1 MIFLPILIFFFLL
14 CIRIPVAFSIAIG
27 ALSFFILD
35 SGIPTYIFIQ
45 RLISPTLSFPL
56 LAVPFF
62 IMTGVIMNHSGITK
76 RIMNLADVLVGHL
89 IGGFAQINIL
99 MSTLMGGMSASA
111 NADAAMQSKIVVP
124 EMTKRNYGAGFS
136 ASITAC
142 SAIIAAIIPPGI
154 ALVLYG
160 FISGTSIGKLFLA
173 GIIPGIF
180 LSLILMIAVRFMSVK
195 KNYAPSRNKKASVKE
210 ILTSFKEAIFGL
222 LIPII
227 IVGGIRFGIFTPT
240 EAGAIAVA
248 YALFVGF
255 IIHKELKLKT
265 LPIII
270 NESVIAT
277 SVILLIICAASSFGY
292 YLTWERIP
300 MILAEFMTEIS
311 SNPLAILLIINI
323 FLLILGMF
331 VEGTAAL
338 ILLTPILVPIT
349 NSYGIDPVHFGI
361 VFILNLSIAGATP
374 PVGTLMFTTCSIS
387 NVKIED
393 YIKEGYP
400 FILATIFAL
409 ICITYFPIITLFL
422 PNLLM

>member
-1 MIFLPILIFFFLL
+1 MIFLPIIIFFILL
-14 CIRIPVAFSIAIG
+14 CIRIPVAFSIGIG

-35 SGIPTYIFIQ
+35 SGIPTYIFVQ

-62 IMTGVIMNHSGITK
+62 IMTGVIMNHSGITR
-76 RIMNLADVLVGHL
+76 RIMNLADTLVGHL
-89 IGGFAQINIL
+89 VGGFAQINIL

-124 EMTKRNYGAGFS
+124 EMTKRNYGKGFS

-180 LSLILMIAVRFMSVK
+180 LCLCLMFTARFMSIK
-195 KNYAPSRNKKASVKE
+195 KKYQPSRKTKAN
-210 ILTSFKEAIFGL
+210 FKQISKAFTEAFFGL

-227 IVGGIRFGIFTPT
+227 IVGGIRFGVFTPT

-248 YALFVGF
+248 YSLFVGF
-255 IIHKELKLKT
+255 FIHKELKFKSI
-265 LPIII
+265 PIII

-277 SVILLIICAASSFGY
+277 SVILMIICAASSFGY

-300 MILAEFMTEIS
+300 IILAELMTTIS
-311 SNPLAILLIINI
+311 SNPLTILLIINI

-349 NSYGIDPVHFGI
+349 KSFGIDPVHFGI
-361 VFILNLSIAGATP
+361 VLILNLSIAGATP

-387 NVKIED
+387 NVKIEY

-409 ICITYFPIITLFL
+409 LCITYIPIISLFL

>member
-1 MIFLPILIFFFLL
+1 MIFLPIIIFFVLL
-14 CIRIPVAFSIAIG
+14 CIRVPVAFSIAIG
-27 ALSFFILD
+27 ALSFFVLD
-35 SGIPTYIFIQ
+35 SGIPTYIFVQ

-62 IMTGVIMNHSGITK
+62 IMTGVIMNYSGITR

-124 EMTKRNYGAGFS
+124 EMIKRNYGAGFS

-173 GIIPGIF
+173 GILPGIF
-180 LSLILMIAVRFMSVK
+180 ISIILMITVRFMSVK
-195 KNYAPSRNKKASVKE
+195 KKYAPSRNKKASIKE
-210 ILTSFKEAIFGL
+210 IIHSFREAIFGL

-248 YALFVGF
+248 YSLFVGF

-265 LPIII
+265 IPIII

-361 VFILNLSIAGATP
+361 VFILNLTIAGATP

>member
-1 MIFLPILIFFFLL
+1 MIFLPVLIFFFLL

-124 EMTKRNYGAGFS
+124 EMTKRNYGPGFS

-173 GIIPGIF
+173 GIIPGIL
-180 LSLILMIAVRFMSVK
+180 LSIILMFTVRVVSIRK
-195 KNYAPSRNKKASVKE
+195 KYQPSRLKKANTKE
-210 ILTSFKEAIFGL
+210 ILIATYDAFFGL
-222 LIPII
+222 LIPVI

-248 YALFVGF
+248 YSLIIGFFV
-255 IIHKELKLKT
+255 HKELKLKSIP
-265 LPIII
+265 LII

-277 SVILLIICAASSFGY
+277 SVILLIICAASAFGY

-300 MILAEFMTEIS
+300 IILAEFMTKLS
-311 SNPLAILLIINI
+311 SNPLAILLVINI

-393 YIKEGYP
+393 YVREGYP
-400 FILATIFAL
+400 FIIATIFAL
-409 ICITYFPIITLFL
+409 LCITYFPIITLFL

>member
-1 MIFLPILIFFFLL
+1 MIFLPVLIFFFLL

-35 SGIPTYIFIQ
+35 GGIPTYIFIQ

-124 EMTKRNYGAGFS
+124 EMTKRNYGPGFS

-173 GIIPGIF
+173 GIIPGIL
-180 LSLILMIAVRFMSVK
+180 LSVILMVTVRIVSIRK
-195 KNYAPSRNKKASVKE
+195 KYQPSRLKKANAKE
-210 ILTSFKEAIFGL
+210 ILSAAYDAFFGL
-222 LIPII
+222 LIPVI
-227 IVGGIRFGIFTPT
+227 IVGGIRFGVFTPT

-248 YALFVGF
+248 YSLIIGFFV
-255 IIHKELKLKT
+255 HKELKLKSIP
-265 LPIII
+265 LII

-300 MILAEFMTEIS
+300 IILAEFMTKLS
-311 SNPLAILLIINI
+311 SNPLAILLVINI

-393 YIKEGYP
+393 YVKEGYP
-400 FILATIFAL
+400 FILATIFTL
-409 ICITYFPIITLFL
+409 LCITYFPIITLFL

>member
-1 MIFLPILIFFFLL
+1 MIFLPVLIFFFLL

-124 EMTKRNYGAGFS
+124 EMTKRNYGPGFS

-173 GIIPGIF
+173 GIIPGIL
-180 LSLILMIAVRFMSVK
+180 LSIILMFTVRVVSIRK
-195 KNYAPSRNKKASVKE
+195 KYQPSRLKKANTKE
-210 ILTSFKEAIFGL
+210 ILIATYDAFFGL
-222 LIPII
+222 LITVI

-248 YALFVGF
+248 YSLIIGFFV
-255 IIHKELKLKT
+255 HKELKLKSIP
-265 LPIII
+265 LII

-277 SVILLIICAASSFGY
+277 SVILLIICAASAFGY

-300 MILAEFMTEIS
+300 IILAEFMTKLS
-311 SNPLAILLIINI
+311 SNPLAILLVINI

-393 YIKEGYP
+393 YVREGYP

-409 ICITYFPIITLFL
+409 LCITYFPIITLFL
-422 PNLLM
+422 PNLLI

>member
-1 MIFLPILIFFFLL
+1 MIFLPIIIFFVLL
-14 CIRIPVAFSIAIG
+14 CIRVPVAFSIAIG
-27 ALSFFILD
+27 ALSFFVLD
-35 SGIPTYIFIQ
+35 SGIPTYIFVQ

-62 IMTGVIMNHSGITK
+62 IMTGVIMNYSGITR

-124 EMTKRNYGAGFS
+124 EMIKRNYGAGFS

-173 GIIPGIF
+173 GILPGVFI
-180 LSLILMIAVRFMSVK
+180 SIILMITVRFMSVK
-195 KNYAPSRNKKASVKE
+195 KKYAPSRNKKANIKE
-210 ILTSFKEAIFGL
+210 IIHSFREAIFGL

-248 YALFVGF
+248 YSLFVGF

-265 LPIII
+265 IPIII

-361 VFILNLSIAGATP
+361 VFILNLTIAGATP

>member
-1 MIFLPILIFFFLL
+1 MIFLPIVVFFFLL

-27 ALSFFILD
+27 ALTFFILD
-35 SGIPTYIFIQ
+35 DGIPTYIFVQ

-62 IMTGVIMNHSGITK
+62 IMTGVIMNYSGITR

-173 GIIPGIF
+173 GIMPGIF
-180 LSLILMIAVRFMSVK
+180 LSLCLMFTVRFMAIK
-195 KNYAPSRNKKASVKE
+195 KKYEPSRTHKANGKE
-210 ILTSFKEAIFGL
+210 ILAALIDAFFGL

-248 YALFVGF
+248 YSLLIGF
-255 IIHKELKLKT
+255 FIHKELTLKT
-265 LPIII
+265 IPIII
-270 NESVIAT
+270 NESLIAT
-277 SVILLIICAASSFGY
+277 SVILIIICAASSFGY

-300 MILAEFMTEIS
+300 IILAEFMTELS

-361 VFILNLSIAGATP
+361 VFILNLTIAGATP

-409 ICITYFPIITLFL
+409 ICITYIPIISLFL

>member
-1 MIFLPILIFFFLL
+1 MIFLPVLIFFFLL
-14 CIRIPVAFSIAIG
+14 CKRIPVAFSIAIG

-111 NADAAMQSKIVVP
+111 NADAAMKSKIVVP
-124 EMTKRNYGAGFS
+124 EMTKRNYGPGFS

-173 GIIPGIF
+173 GIIPGIL
-180 LSLILMIAVRFMSVK
+180 LSIILMFTVRVVSIRK
-195 KNYAPSRNKKASVKE
+195 KYQPSRLKKANTKE
-210 ILTSFKEAIFGL
+210 ILIATYDAFFGL
-222 LIPII
+222 LIPVI

-248 YALFVGF
+248 YSLIIGFFV
-255 IIHKELKLKT
+255 HKELKLKSIP
-265 LPIII
+265 LII

-277 SVILLIICAASSFGY
+277 SVILLIICAASAFGY

-300 MILAEFMTEIS
+300 IILAEFMTKLS
-311 SNPLAILLIINI
+311 SNPLAILLVINI

-393 YIKEGYP
+393 YVIEGYP

-409 ICITYFPIITLFL
+409 LCITYFPIITLFL

>member
-1 MIFLPILIFFFLL
+1 MIFLPVLIFFFLL

-35 SGIPTYIFIQ
+35 SGIPNYIFIQ

-124 EMTKRNYGAGFS
+124 EMTKRNYGPGFS

-173 GIIPGIF
+173 GIIPGIL
-180 LSLILMIAVRFMSVK
+180 LSIILMFTVRVVSIRK
-195 KNYAPSRNKKASVKE
+195 KYQPSRLKKANTKE
-210 ILTSFKEAIFGL
+210 ILIATYDAFFGL
-222 LIPII
+222 LIPVI
-227 IVGGIRFGIFTPT
+227 IVVGIRFGIFTPT

-248 YALFVGF
+248 YSLIIGFFV
-255 IIHKELKLKT
+255 HKELKLKSIP
-265 LPIII
+265 LII

-277 SVILLIICAASSFGY
+277 SVILLIICAASAFGY

-300 MILAEFMTEIS
+300 IILAKFMTKLS
-311 SNPLAILLIINI
+311 SNPLAILLVINI

-393 YIKEGYP
+393 YVREGYP
-400 FILATIFAL
+400 FIIATIFAL
-409 ICITYFPIITLFL
+409 LCITYFPIITLFL

>member
-1 MIFLPILIFFFLL
+1 MIFLPIIIFFFLL

-35 SGIPTYIFIQ
+35 GGIPTYIFIQ

-62 IMTGVIMNHSGITK
+62 IMTGVIMNYAGITR
-76 RIMNLADVLVGHL
+76 RIMNLADALVGHL

-173 GIIPGIF
+173 GIFPGIF
-180 LSLILMIAVRFMSVK
+180 LSLILMITVRFMSVK
-195 KNYAPSRNKKASVKE
+195 KKYAPSRNEKASIRE
-210 ILTSFKEAIFGL
+210 IYKSFKEAIFGL

-227 IVGGIRFGIFTPT
+227 IVGGIRFGVFTPT

-248 YALFVGF
+248 YSFFIGFVV
-255 IIHKELKLKT
+255 HKELKLKT
-265 LPIII
+265 IPIII

-277 SVILLIICAASSFGY
+277 SVILMIICAASSFGY

-300 MILAEFMTEIS
+300 MILSEFMTEIS

-323 FLLILGMF
+323 FLLVLGMF

-361 VFILNLSIAGATP
+361 VFILNLTIAGATP

-387 NVKIED
+387 NVRIED
-393 YIKEGYP
+393 YVKEGYP

>member
-1 MIFLPILIFFFLL
+1 MIFLPVLIFFFLL

-124 EMTKRNYGAGFS
+124 EMTKRNYGPGFS

-173 GIIPGIF
+173 GIIPGIL
-180 LSLILMIAVRFMSVK
+180 LSIILMFTVRVVSIRK
-195 KNYAPSRNKKASVKE
+195 KYQPSRLKKANTKE
-210 ILTSFKEAIFGL
+210 ILIATYDAFFGL
-222 LIPII
+222 LIPVI
-227 IVGGIRFGIFTPT
+227 IVGGIRFGVFTPT

-248 YALFVGF
+248 YSLIIGFFV
-255 IIHKELKLKT
+255 HKELKLKSIP
-265 LPIII
+265 LII

-277 SVILLIICAASSFGY
+277 SVILLIICAASAFGY

-300 MILAEFMTEIS
+300 IILAEFMTKLS
-311 SNPLAILLIINI
+311 SNPLAILLVINI

-393 YIKEGYP
+393 YVREGYP

-409 ICITYFPIITLFL
+409 LCITYFPIITLFL

>member
-1 MIFLPILIFFFLL
+1 MIFLPVLIFFFLL

-124 EMTKRNYGAGFS
+124 EMTKRNYGPGFS

-173 GIIPGIF
+173 GIIPGIL
-180 LSLILMIAVRFMSVK
+180 LSIILMFTVRVVSIRK
-195 KNYAPSRNKKASVKE
+195 KYQPSRLKKATTKE
-210 ILTSFKEAIFGL
+210 ILVATYDAFFGL
-222 LIPII
+222 LIPVI
-227 IVGGIRFGIFTPT
+227 IVGGIRFGVFTPT

-248 YALFVGF
+248 YSLIIGFFV
-255 IIHKELKLKT
+255 HKELKLKSIP
-265 LPIII
+265 LIIH
-270 NESVIAT
+270 ESVIAT
-277 SVILLIICAASSFGY
+277 SVILLIICAASAFGY

-300 MILAEFMTEIS
+300 IILAEFMTKLS
-311 SNPLAILLIINI
+311 SNPLAILLVINI

-393 YIKEGYP
+393 YVKEGYP
-400 FILATIFAL
+400 FILATICAL
-409 ICITYFPIITLFL
+409 LCITYFPIITLFL

>member
-1 MIFLPILIFFFLL
+1 MIFLPVLIFFFLL

-124 EMTKRNYGAGFS
+124 EMTKRNYGPGFS

-173 GIIPGIF
+173 GIIPGIL
-180 LSLILMIAVRFMSVK
+180 LSIILMFTVRVVSIRK
-195 KNYAPSRNKKASVKE
+195 KYQPSRLKKANTKE
-210 ILTSFKEAIFGL
+210 ILIATYDAFFGL
-222 LIPII
+222 LIPVI

-248 YALFVGF
+248 YSLIIGFFV
-255 IIHKELKLKT
+255 HKEIKLKSIP
-265 LPIII
+265 LII

-277 SVILLIICAASSFGY
+277 SVILLIICAASAFGY

-300 MILAEFMTEIS
+300 IILAEFMTKLS
-311 SNPLAILLIINI
+311 SNPLAILLVINI

-374 PVGTLMFTTCSIS
+374 PVGTLMFTTCSI
-387 NVKIED
+387 NKVKIED
-393 YIKEGYP
+393 YVREGYP

-409 ICITYFPIITLFL
+409 LCITYFPIITLFL

>member
-1 MIFLPILIFFFLL
+1 MIFLPIIIFFVLL
-14 CIRIPVAFSIAIG
+14 CIRVPVAFSIAIG
-27 ALSFFILD
+27 ALSFFVLD
-35 SGIPTYIFIQ
+35 SGIPTYIFVQ
-45 RLISPTLSFPL
+45 RLISPTLSFTL

-62 IMTGVIMNHSGITK
+62 IMTGVIMNYSGITR

-124 EMTKRNYGAGFS
+124 EMIKRNYGAGFS

-173 GIIPGIF
+173 GILPGIF
-180 LSLILMIAVRFMSVK
+180 ISIILMITVRFMSVK
-195 KNYAPSRNKKASVKE
+195 KKYAPSRNKKANIKE
-210 ILTSFKEAIFGL
+210 IINSFREAIFGL

-248 YALFVGF
+248 YSLFVGF

-265 LPIII
+265 IPIII

-361 VFILNLSIAGATP
+361 VFILNLTIAGATP

-400 FILATIFAL
+400 FILAIIFAL

>member
-1 MIFLPILIFFFLL
+1 MIFLPVLIFFFLL

-124 EMTKRNYGAGFS
+124 EMTKRNYGPGFS

-173 GIIPGIF
+173 GIIPGIL
-180 LSLILMIAVRFMSVK
+180 LSIILMFTVRVVSIRK
-195 KNYAPSRNKKASVKE
+195 KYQPSRLKKANTKE
-210 ILTSFKEAIFGL
+210 ILIATYDAFFGL
-222 LIPII
+222 LIPVI
-227 IVGGIRFGIFTPT
+227 IVGGIRFGVFTPT

-248 YALFVGF
+248 YSLIIGFFV
-255 IIHKELKLKT
+255 HKELKLKSIP
-265 LPIII
+265 LIIH
-270 NESVIAT
+270 ESVIAT
-277 SVILLIICAASSFGY
+277 SVILLIICAASAFGY

-300 MILAEFMTEIS
+300 IILAEFMTKLS
-311 SNPLAILLIINI
+311 SNPLAILLVINI

-393 YIKEGYP
+393 YVKEGYP

-409 ICITYFPIITLFL
+409 LCITYFPIITLFL

>member
-1 MIFLPILIFFFLL
+1 MIFLPIIIFFVLL
-14 CIRIPVAFSIAIG
+14 CIRVPVAFSIAIG
-27 ALSFFILD
+27 ALSFFVLD
-35 SGIPTYIFIQ
+35 GGIPTYIFVQ

-62 IMTGVIMNHSGITK
+62 IMTGVIMNYSGITR

-124 EMTKRNYGAGFS
+124 EMIKRNYGAGFS

-173 GIIPGIF
+173 GILPGIF
-180 LSLILMIAVRFMSVK
+180 ISIILMITVRFMSVK
-195 KNYAPSRNKKASVKE
+195 KKYAPSRNKKASIKE
-210 ILTSFKEAIFGL
+210 IIHSFREAIFGL

-248 YALFVGF
+248 YSLFVGF
-255 IIHKELKLKT
+255 IIHKELKIKT
-265 LPIII
+265 IPIII

-300 MILAEFMTEIS
+300 MILADFMTEIS

-361 VFILNLSIAGATP
+361 VFILNLTIAGATP

-400 FILATIFAL
+400 FILAIIFAL

>member
-1 MIFLPILIFFFLL
+1 MIFLPVIIFFFLL

-35 SGIPTYIFIQ
+35 GGIPTYIFIQ

-124 EMTKRNYGAGFS
+124 EMTKRNYGPGFS

-173 GIIPGIF
+173 GIVPGML
-180 LSLILMIAVRFMSVK
+180 LSVILMVTVRIVSIRK
-195 KNYAPSRNKKASVKE
+195 KYQPSRLKKANAKE
-210 ILTSFKEAIFGL
+210 ILSAAYDAFFGL
-222 LIPII
+222 LIPVI
-227 IVGGIRFGIFTPT
+227 IVGGIRFGVFTPT

-248 YALFVGF
+248 YSLIIGFFV
-255 IIHKELKLKT
+255 HKELKLKSIP
-265 LPIII
+265 LII

-300 MILAEFMTEIS
+300 IILAEFMTKLS
-311 SNPLAILLIINI
+311 SNPLAILLVINI

-393 YIKEGYP
+393 YVKEGYP
-400 FILATIFAL
+400 FILATIFTL
-409 ICITYFPIITLFL
+409 LCITYFPIITLLL

>member
-1 MIFLPILIFFFLL
+1 MIFLPVLIFFFLL

-124 EMTKRNYGAGFS
+124 EMTKRNYGPGFS

-173 GIIPGIF
+173 GIIPGIL
-180 LSLILMIAVRFMSVK
+180 LSIILMFTVRVVSIRK
-195 KNYAPSRNKKASVKE
+195 KYQPSRLKKANTKE
-210 ILTSFKEAIFGL
+210 ILIATYDAFFGL
-222 LIPII
+222 LIPVI

-248 YALFVGF
+248 YSLIIGFFV
-255 IIHKELKLKT
+255 HKEIKLKSIP
-265 LPIII
+265 LII

-277 SVILLIICAASSFGY
+277 SVILLIICAASAFGY

-300 MILAEFMTEIS
+300 IILAEFMTKLS
-311 SNPLAILLIINI
+311 SNPLAILLVINI

-393 YIKEGYP
+393 YVREGYP
-400 FILATIFAL
+400 FILATIFAFP
-409 ICITYFPIITLFL
+409 CITYFPIITLFL

>member
-1 MIFLPILIFFFLL
+1 MIFLPIIIFFVLL
-14 CIRIPVAFSIAIG
+14 CIRVPVAFSIAIG
-27 ALSFFILD
+27 ALSFFVLD
-35 SGIPTYIFIQ
+35 GGIPTYIFVQ

-62 IMTGVIMNHSGITK
+62 IMTGVIMNYSGITR
-76 RIMNLADVLVGHL
+76 RIMSLADVLVGHL

-124 EMTKRNYGAGFS
+124 EMIKRNYGAGFS

-173 GIIPGIF
+173 GILPGIF
-180 LSLILMIAVRFMSVK
+180 ISIILMITVRFMSVK
-195 KNYAPSRNKKASVKE
+195 KQYAPSRNKKASIKE
-210 ILTSFKEAIFGL
+210 IINSFREAIFGL

-248 YALFVGF
+248 YSLFVGF

-265 LPIII
+265 IPIII

-361 VFILNLSIAGATP
+361 VFILNLTIAGATP

>member
-1 MIFLPILIFFFLL
+1 MIFLPIIIFFVLL
-14 CIRIPVAFSIAIG
+14 CIRVPVAFSIAIG
-27 ALSFFILD
+27 ALSFFVLD
-35 SGIPTYIFIQ
+35 SGIPTYIFVQ

-62 IMTGVIMNHSGITK
+62 IMTGVIMNYSGITR

-124 EMTKRNYGAGFS
+124 EMIKRNYGAGFS

-173 GIIPGIF
+173 GILPGI
-180 LSLILMIAVRFMSVK
+180 LISIILMITVRFMSVK
-195 KNYAPSRNKKASVKE
+195 KKYAPSRNKKANIKE
-210 ILTSFKEAIFGL
+210 IIKSFREAIFGL

-248 YALFVGF
+248 YSLFVGF
-255 IIHKELKLKT
+255 IIHKELKIKT
-265 LPIII
+265 IPIII

-277 SVILLIICAASSFGY
+277 SVILMIICAASSFGY

-361 VFILNLSIAGATP
+361 VFILNLTIAGATP

-400 FILATIFAL
+400 FILAIIFAL

>member
-1 MIFLPILIFFFLL
+1 M
-14 CIRIPVAFSIAIG
+14 CIRDRCIRVPVAFSIAIG
-27 ALSFFILD
+27 ALSFFVLD
-35 SGIPTYIFIQ
+35 GGIPTYIFVQ

-62 IMTGVIMNHSGITK
+62 IMTGVIMNYSGITR

-124 EMTKRNYGAGFS
+124 EMIKRNYGAGFS

-173 GIIPGIF
+173 GILPGIF
-180 LSLILMIAVRFMSVK
+180 ISIILMITVRFMSVK
-195 KNYAPSRNKKASVKE
+195 KKYAPSRNKKASIKE
-210 ILTSFKEAIFGL
+210 IIHSFREAIFGL

-248 YALFVGF
+248 YSLFVGF
-255 IIHKELKLKT
+255 IIHKELKIKT
-265 LPIII
+265 IPIII

-300 MILAEFMTEIS
+300 MILADFMTEIS

-361 VFILNLSIAGATP
+361 VFILNLTIAGATP

>member
-1 MIFLPILIFFFLL
+1 MIFLPVLIFFFLL

-195 KNYAPSRNKKASVKE
+195 KNYAPSRSKKASVKE
-210 ILTSFKEAIFGL
+210 IITSFKEAIFGL

>member
-1 MIFLPILIFFFLL
+1 MIFLPVLIFFFLL

-124 EMTKRNYGAGFS
+124 EMTKRNYGPGFS

-173 GIIPGIF
+173 GIIPGIL
-180 LSLILMIAVRFMSVK
+180 LSIILMFTVRVVSIRK
-195 KNYAPSRNKKASVKE
+195 KYQPSRLKKANTKE
-210 ILTSFKEAIFGL
+210 ILIATYDAFFGL
-222 LIPII
+222 LIPVI

-248 YALFVGF
+248 YSLIIGFFV
-255 IIHKELKLKT
+255 HKEIKLKSIP
-265 LPIII
+265 LII

-277 SVILLIICAASSFGY
+277 SVILLIICAASAFGY

-300 MILAEFMTEIS
+300 IILAEFMTKLS
-311 SNPLAILLIINI
+311 SNPLAILLVINI

-374 PVGTLMFTTCSIS
+374 PVGTLMFTTCSMS

-393 YIKEGYP
+393 YVREGYP

-409 ICITYFPIITLFL
+409 LCITYFPIITLFL

>member
-1 MIFLPILIFFFLL
+1 
-14 CIRIPVAFSIAIG
+14 
-27 ALSFFILD
+27 
-35 SGIPTYIFIQ
+35 
-45 RLISPTLSFPL
+45 
-56 LAVPFF
+56 
-62 IMTGVIMNHSGITK
+62 MTGVIMNHSGITK

-124 EMTKRNYGAGFS
+124 EMTKRNYGPGFS

-173 GIIPGIF
+173 GIIPGIL
-180 LSLILMIAVRFMSVK
+180 LSIILMFTVRVVSIRK
-195 KNYAPSRNKKASVKE
+195 KYQPSRLKKANTKE
-210 ILTSFKEAIFGL
+210 ILIATYDAFFGL
-222 LIPII
+222 LIPVI

-248 YALFVGF
+248 YSLIIGFFV
-255 IIHKELKLKT
+255 HKELKLKSIP
-265 LPIII
+265 LII

-277 SVILLIICAASSFGY
+277 SVILLIICAASAFGY

-300 MILAEFMTEIS
+300 IILAEFMTKLS
-311 SNPLAILLIINI
+311 SNPLAILLVINI

-393 YIKEGYP
+393 YVREGYP
-400 FILATIFAL
+400 FIIATIFAL
-409 ICITYFPIITLFL
+409 LCITYFPIITLFL

>member
-1 MIFLPILIFFFLL
+1 MIFLPVLIFFFLL

-76 RIMNLADVLVGHL
+76 RIMNLAEVLVGHL

-124 EMTKRNYGAGFS
+124 EMTKRNYGPGFS

-173 GIIPGIF
+173 GIIPGIL
-180 LSLILMIAVRFMSVK
+180 LSIILMFTVRVVSIRK
-195 KNYAPSRNKKASVKE
+195 KYQPSRLKKANTKE
-210 ILTSFKEAIFGL
+210 ILIATYDAFFGL
-222 LIPII
+222 LIPVI

-248 YALFVGF
+248 YSLIIGFFV
-255 IIHKELKLKT
+255 HKEIKLKSIP
-265 LPIII
+265 LII

-277 SVILLIICAASSFGY
+277 SVILLIICAASAFGY

-300 MILAEFMTEIS
+300 IILAEFMTKLS
-311 SNPLAILLIINI
+311 SNPLAILLVINI

-393 YIKEGYP
+393 YVREGYP

-409 ICITYFPIITLFL
+409 LCITYFPIITLFL

>member
-1 MIFLPILIFFFLL
+1 MIFLPVLIFFFLL

-35 SGIPTYIFIQ
+35 GGIPTYIFIQ

-124 EMTKRNYGAGFS
+124 EMTKRNYGPGFS

-173 GIIPGIF
+173 GIIPGIL
-180 LSLILMIAVRFMSVK
+180 LSVILMVTVRVVSIRK
-195 KNYAPSRNKKASVKE
+195 KYQPSRLKKANAKE
-210 ILTSFKEAIFGL
+210 ILTAAYDAFFGL
-222 LIPII
+222 LIPVI
-227 IVGGIRFGIFTPT
+227 IVGGIRFGVFTPT

-248 YALFVGF
+248 YSLIIGFFV
-255 IIHKELKLKT
+255 HKELKLKSIP
-265 LPIII
+265 LII

-300 MILAEFMTEIS
+300 IILAEFMTKLS
-311 SNPLAILLIINI
+311 SNPLAILLVINI

-393 YIKEGYP
+393 YIREGYP

-409 ICITYFPIITLFL
+409 LCITYFPIITLFL

>member
-1 MIFLPILIFFFLL
+1 MIFLPVLIFFFLL

-35 SGIPTYIFIQ
+35 SGIPTYTFIQ

-124 EMTKRNYGAGFS
+124 EMTKRNYGPGFS

-173 GIIPGIF
+173 GIIPGIL
-180 LSLILMIAVRFMSVK
+180 LSIILMFTVRVVSIRK
-195 KNYAPSRNKKASVKE
+195 KYQPSRLKKANTKE
-210 ILTSFKEAIFGL
+210 ILIATYDAFFGL
-222 LIPII
+222 LIPVI

-248 YALFVGF
+248 YSLIIGFFV
-255 IIHKELKLKT
+255 HKEIKLKSIP
-265 LPIII
+265 LII

-277 SVILLIICAASSFGY
+277 SVILLIICAASAFGY

-300 MILAEFMTEIS
+300 IILAEFMTKLS
-311 SNPLAILLIINI
+311 SNPLAILLVINI

-393 YIKEGYP
+393 YVREGYP

-409 ICITYFPIITLFL
+409 LCITYFPIITLFL

>member
-1 MIFLPILIFFFLL
+1 MIFLPVLIFFFLL

-195 KNYAPSRNKKASVKE
+195 KNYAPSRSKKASVKE

>member
-1 MIFLPILIFFFLL
+1 LF
-14 CIRIPVAFSIAIG
+14 
-27 ALSFFILD
+27 
-35 SGIPTYIFIQ
+35 
-45 RLISPTLSFPL
+45 SPTLSFPL

-62 IMTGVIMNHSGITK
+62 IMTGVIMNYSGITR

-124 EMTKRNYGAGFS
+124 EMIKRNYGAGFS

-173 GIIPGIF
+173 GILPGIF
-180 LSLILMIAVRFMSVK
+180 ISIILMITVRFMSVK
-195 KNYAPSRNKKASVKE
+195 KKYAPSRNKKASIKE
-210 ILTSFKEAIFGL
+210 IIHSFREAIFGL

-248 YALFVGF
+248 YSLFVGF
-255 IIHKELKLKT
+255 IIHKELKIKT
-265 LPIII
+265 IPIII

-300 MILAEFMTEIS
+300 IILADFMTEIS

-361 VFILNLSIAGATP
+361 VFILNLTIAGATP

>member
-1 MIFLPILIFFFLL
+1 MIFLPVLIFFFLL

-124 EMTKRNYGAGFS
+124 EMTKRNYGPGFS

-173 GIIPGIF
+173 GIIPGIL
-180 LSLILMIAVRFMSVK
+180 LSIILMFTVRVVSIRK
-195 KNYAPSRNKKASVKE
+195 KYQPSRLKKANTKE
-210 ILTSFKEAIFGL
+210 ILIATYDAFFGL
-222 LIPII
+222 LIPVI

-248 YALFVGF
+248 YSLIIGFFV
-255 IIHKELKLKT
+255 HKEIKLKSIP
-265 LPIII
+265 LII

-277 SVILLIICAASSFGY
+277 SVILLIICAASAFGY

-300 MILAEFMTEIS
+300 IILAEFMTKLS
-311 SNPLAILLIINI
+311 SNPLAILLVINI

-393 YIKEGYP
+393 YVREGYP

-409 ICITYFPIITLFL
+409 LCITYFPIITLLL

>member
-1 MIFLPILIFFFLL
+1 MIFLPIIIFFILL
-14 CIRIPVAFSIAIG
+14 CIRVPVAFSIAIG
-27 ALSFFILD
+27 ALTFFILD
-35 SGIPTYIFIQ
+35 DGIPTYIFVQ

-76 RIMNLADVLVGHL
+76 RIMNLADVLVGHM

-180 LSLILMIAVRFMSVK
+180 LSLCLMFTVRFMSIK
-195 KNYAPSRNKKASVKE
+195 KKYEPSRKHKANSKE
-210 ILTSFKEAIFGL
+210 ILAAFIDAFFGL

-227 IVGGIRFGIFTPT
+227 IVGGIRFGVFTPT

-248 YALFVGF
+248 YSLFIGF
-255 IIHKELKLKT
+255 FVHKELTLKT
-265 LPIII
+265 IPIII
-270 NESVIAT
+270 NESLIAT
-277 SVILLIICAASSFGY
+277 SVILMIICAASSFGY

-300 MILAEFMTEIS
+300 IILAEFMTEVS
-311 SNPLAILLIINI
+311 SNPLIILLIINI
-323 FLLILGMF
+323 FLLLLGMF

-349 NSYGIDPVHFGI
+349 NSFGIDPVHFGI
-361 VFILNLSIAGATP
+361 VFILNLTIAGATP

-409 ICITYFPIITLFL
+409 ICITYLPIISLFL